1 MATKVTEELEKLL
14 DSATKLEIPAQVR
27 AMALESVEKAREA
40 NAKWNVAAA
49 EGASL
54 LEEAVMASQTGMKA
68 LADKIVSNS
77 VSNIESAFDA
87 AQKLSRA
94 KSVAEAAQIQAQF
107 AKDQVAA
114 VQEQSKALLEISQR
128 IAKEAND
135 KLVAISAKAVE
146 SLKKTT

>member
-14 DSATKLEIPAQVR
+14 DLATKLEIPAQVR